1 MDAALLRRARLG
13 PIRAAFAML
22 FLTCLGAGNAHA
34 AAIGAVPQPEGLRF
48 GVMAGLSRADVDDP
62 EGPTDTK
69 NYSRWAALATLPSA
83 TNRRWMGELFYH
95 RFDTEP
101 STDTIGN
108 DVTRWGAALSYQ
120 ARFRNLP
127 LKPWLGAGA
136 SVSRDEFDERVTVD
150 ALGFVD
156 QRYPARSDT
165 ALGLV
170 LSATAAWKWTNTLDV
185 GLQLQYEQPIT
196 GNIKTWTFG
205 LLLMF

>member
-1 MDAALLRRARLG
+1 MDAVLPRRARLG

-22 FLTCLGAGNAHA
+22 LLTCLGAGNAHA
-34 AAIGAVPQPEGLRF
+34 VAIGAVPQPEGLRF
-48 GVMAGLSRADVDDP
+48 GVLAGMGRADVDDP
-62 EGPTDTK
+62 DGPTDTK
-69 NYSRWAALATLPSA
+69 NYFRLAAIATLPTVA
-83 TNRRWMGELFYH
+83 NRRWMGELFYH

-101 STDTIGN
+101 GTNTIGN

-136 SVSRDEFDERVTVD
+136 SLSRDELDERVTVD

-156 QRYPARSDT
+156 RRYPARSDT

-170 LSATAAWKWTNTLDV
+170 LSATTVWKWTNTLDL

-196 GNIKTWTFG
+196 GDIKTWTLG

>member
-13 PIRAAFAML
+13 PIRTAFAML
-22 FLTCLGAGNAHA
+22 CITCVAMGEAHA
-34 AAIGAVPQPEGLRF
+34 AAIGAVPPPEGLRF
-48 GVMAGLSRADVDDP
+48 GVLAGVSRADVDDP
-62 EGPTDTK
+62 DGATDSK
-69 NYSRWAALATLPSA
+69 NYSRLAAIATLPASKDA
-83 TNRRWMGELFYH
+83 RWMGELFYH

-101 STDTIGN
+101 GTDTIGV

-120 ARFRNLP
+120 ARFRGLP

-136 SVSRDEFDERVTVD
+136 SLSRDEFDERVTVD

-156 QRYPARSDT
+156 ERYPARSDT

-170 LSATAAWKWTNTLDV
+170 LSATTVWKWTSNLDF
-185 GLQLQYEQPIT
+185 GLQLQYEQPVS
-196 GNIKTWTFG
+196 GDVKTLTLG